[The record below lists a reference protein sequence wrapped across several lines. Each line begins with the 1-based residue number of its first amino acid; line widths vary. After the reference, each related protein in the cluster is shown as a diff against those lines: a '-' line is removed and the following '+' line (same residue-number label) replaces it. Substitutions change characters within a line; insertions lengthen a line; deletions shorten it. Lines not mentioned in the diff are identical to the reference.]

1 MRMHSNALDNQVVP
15 DSEIISLNAK
25 FTLNHTLH
33 ELQVQVK
40 HKLNSLRWT
49 KITSRLFSSA
59 PQATTQNVAIVV
71 SDCDQVEPATRVA
84 N

>member
-1 MRMHSNALDNQVVP
+1 MRMYLNALDNQVVP
-15 DSEIISLNAK
+15 DSEIISLNYLPDNMPLNAK
-25 FTLNHTLH
+25 FTLNQTVH

-59 PQATTQNVAIVV
+59 VQATTQT
-71 SDCDQVEPATRVA
+71 SP
-84 N
+84 